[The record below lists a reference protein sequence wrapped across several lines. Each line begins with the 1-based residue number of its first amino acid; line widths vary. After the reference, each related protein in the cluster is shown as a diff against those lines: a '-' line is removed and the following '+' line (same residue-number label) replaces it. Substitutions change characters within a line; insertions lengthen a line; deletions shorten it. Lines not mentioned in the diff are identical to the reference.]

1 MMKEVVWE
9 EGVVILSLWNP
20 SDLVFPAGAPQRLQT
35 RFVSDL
41 LLVACTLSFLKVPL
55 FLLPHLVPVISLQGA
70 FLTDLIL

>member
-20 SDLVFPAGAPQRLQT
+20 SDPVFPAGAPLRLQT

-41 LLVACTLSFLKVPL
+41 LLVACTLSFLK
-55 FLLPHLVPVISLQGA
+55 LPSIFIAPSSTCFSLQGA